1 MGRRGKRKGNL
12 FSPLPESLLVFF
24 SLPQSRR
31 AVRSWLARDYLER
44 VERETTDGLD
54 HVATQNL
61 CSKKIGWQRGVAKS
75 RNRYCKNFTLLGR
88 QGKMIWCYLN
98 ALRLRN
104 ERAKANHTRAH
115 CLQWLFFPGKH
126 LQALKLYL
134 RRKYCINVYAKENS
148 VLLTIARDELK
159 GSGSPARRFS
169 AFSV

>member
-1 MGRRGKRKGNL
+1 MVHTNGLTYVLHSLSLIPIRQPRTQALSL
-12 FSPLPESLLVFF
+12 FSSLVF
-24 SLPQSRR
+24 
-31 AVRSWLARDYLER
+31 
-44 VERETTDGLD
+44 ERETMDGLD

-61 CSKKIGWQRGVAKS
+61 CSKKIVWQGGVAKS
-75 RNRYCKNFTLLGR
+75 RNRYCKDFTFLGR

-134 RRKYCINVYAKENS
+134 RRKYCINVYAA
-148 VLLTIARDELK
+148 LMYTLTLFF
-159 GSGSPARRFS
+159 SPLPETS
-169 AFSV
+169 

>member
-1 MGRRGKRKGNL
+1 M
-12 FSPLPESLLVFF
+12 
-24 SLPQSRR
+24 
-31 AVRSWLARDYLER
+31 
-44 VERETTDGLD
+44 DGLD
-54 HVATQNL
+54 HVATQNF

-75 RNRYCKNFTLLGR
+75 RNRYCKDFTFLGR